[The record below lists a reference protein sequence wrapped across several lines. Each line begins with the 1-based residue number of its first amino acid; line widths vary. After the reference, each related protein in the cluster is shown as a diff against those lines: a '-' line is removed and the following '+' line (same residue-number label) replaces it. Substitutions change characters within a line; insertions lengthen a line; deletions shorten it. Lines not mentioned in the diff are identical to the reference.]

1 MTSKIRSLRYSTI
14 AVPTYELGPFQINGE
29 YAQGEY
35 NLVFSVTESPLIPSI
50 NRGRKV
56 INEAGGALTR
66 VLKDEMTRAPLL
78 STPSARHAEELKKYL
93 QTHFSVLKDVAKR
106 TTSYGALSSV
116 EAIINENDVYLRIGM
131 ETGDAAGHNMSEKAA
146 QAIVEHLL
154 ELYPATQ
161 LLSISSNYCA
171 DKKAAAIHQERG
183 RGKSVL
189 ASAQISQHLLQ
200 KYLHSTAEAIVH
212 LNEKKN
218 NIGSRLAGSLGHNAH
233 HANIIAALYLAT
245 GQDIAN
251 VVEGSLGTTKASLDD
266 EGNLLFSVELP
277 SLIVGTV
284 GGGTSQPYA
293 RTNLETMNCYGS
305 GNPIGSN
312 GKKLAE
318 LCAAAVLAG
327 ELSLMAAL
335 TNNDEV
341 LRTHLRYER

>member
-1 MTSKIRSLRYSTI
+1 MNQEIRCLNYSVVAI
-14 AVPTYELGPFQINGE
+14 PSYELGPFQINGD

-56 INEAGGALTR
+56 INEAGGPQTR

-78 STPSARHAEELKKYL
+78 STPSPRHAEELRHYL
-93 QTHFSVLKDVAKR
+93 QTHFPVLRSIAER
-106 TTSYGALSSV
+106 TTSYGALSSI
-116 EAIINENDVYLRIGM
+116 EALIHENDVYLRIGM
-131 ETGDAAGHNMSEKAA
+131 ETGDAAGHNMAEKAA
-146 QAIVEHLL
+146 QAIVEHLQ
-154 ELYPATQ
+154 ELYPATK
-161 LLSISSNYCA
+161 LISISSNYCA

-189 ASAQISQHLLQ
+189 ASVQISPDLLRR
-200 KYLHSTAEAIVH
+200 YLHTTSEAIVN

-218 NIGSRLAGSLGHNAH
+218 IVGSRLAGSLGHNAH
-233 HANIIAALYLAT
+233 HANIVAALYLAT

-251 VVEGSLGTTKASLDD
+251 VVEGSLGTTRASVGENND
-266 EGNLLFSVELP
+266 LLFSVELP
-277 SLIVGTV
+277 SLVVGTV
-284 GGGTSQPYA
+284 GGGTSLPYA
-293 RTNLETMNCYGS
+293 RANLETMNCYGS

-318 LCAAAVLAG
+318 LCAVAVLAG

-341 LRTHLRYER
+341 LKTHLQYER

>member
-1 MTSKIRSLRYSTI
+1 MTSEIRSLQYSTI
-14 AVPTYELGPFQINGE
+14 AIPTYELGPFLINGD
-29 YAQGEY
+29 YAKGEY
-35 NLVFSVTESPLIPSI
+35 NLVFSITESPLIPSI

-56 INEAGGALTR
+56 INEASGAQTK

-78 STPSARHAEELKKYL
+78 STPSPRHAQEITYYL
-93 QTHFSVLKDVAKR
+93 QTNFAVLKNVAER
-106 TTSYGALSSV
+106 TTSYGSLSSV
-116 EAIINENDVYLRIGM
+116 EAIINESDVYLRIGM
-131 ETGDAAGHNMSEKAA
+131 ETGDAAGHNMTEKAA
-146 QAIVEHLL
+146 QAIVEHLR
-154 ELYPATQ
+154 ELYPTTT
-161 LLSISSNYCA
+161 LISISSNYCA
-171 DKKAAAIHQERG
+171 DKKAAAIHQEQG
-183 RGKSVL
+183 RGKSVI
-189 ASAQISQHLLQ
+189 ASTRISPDLID
-200 KYLHSTAEAIVH
+200 KYLHTTAEAIVN

-218 NIGSRLAGSLGHNAH
+218 IIGSRLAGSLGHNAH

-251 VVEGSLGTTKASLDD
+251 VVEGSLGTTKASIGENND
-266 EGNLLFSVELP
+266 LLFSVELP

-284 GGGTSQPYA
+284 GGGTALPYA
-293 RTNLETMNCYGS
+293 RNNLETMNCYGS
-305 GNPIGSN
+305 GNPIGSQ

>member
-1 MTSKIRSLRYSTI
+1 MNQEIRSLKYSTI
-14 AVPTYELGPFQINGE
+14 AIPTYELGPFQINGD

-56 INEAGGALTR
+56 INEAGGAITK
-66 VLKDEMTRAPLL
+66 VLRNEMTRAPLL
-78 STPSARHAEELKKYL
+78 STPSPQHAREVVEYIQRNGVILKNSG
-93 QTHFSVLKDVAKR
+93 QR
-106 TTSYGALSSV
+106 TTAYGRVSSIETV
-116 EAIINENDVYLRIGM
+116 IHESDIYLRVGM
-131 ETGDAAGHNMSEKAA
+131 ETGDAAGHNMTEKAA
-146 QAIVEHLL
+146 QAIVEHLQ
-154 ELYPATQ
+154 ELYPATK
-161 LLSISSNYCA
+161 LISISSNYCA

-189 ASAQISQHLLQ
+189 ASVQISPDLLRR
-200 KYLHSTAEAIVH
+200 YLHTTSEAIVN

-218 NIGSRLAGSLGHNAH
+218 IIGSRLAGSLGHNAH

-251 VVEGSLGTTKASLDD
+251 VVEGSLGTTKASLGENND
-266 EGNLLFSVELP
+266 LLFSVELP
-277 SLIVGTV
+277 SLVVGTV
-284 GGGTSQPYA
+284 GGGTSLPYA
-293 RTNLETMNCYGS
+293 RANLETMNCYGS

-318 LCAAAVLAG
+318 LCAVAVLAG